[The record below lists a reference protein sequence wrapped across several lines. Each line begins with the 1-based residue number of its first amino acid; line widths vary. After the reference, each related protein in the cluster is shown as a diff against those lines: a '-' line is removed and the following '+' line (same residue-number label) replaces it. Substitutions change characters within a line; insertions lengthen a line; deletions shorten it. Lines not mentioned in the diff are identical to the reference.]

1 MSVFT
6 TQGYKFRLVA
16 GSGSY
21 ADRTQLDL
29 FADEQIK
36 VSNNITDLFDIGAV
50 PGTFTRTITLPGTK
64 TNNAFFEHFYDI
76 SVYEPDVFNT
86 NQKVEAYL
94 DFDGIYLVT
103 GYLQL
108 TKVSVYENKF
118 VDSYEVNIFG
128 IVSNFSTDAQT
139 YFLTDLDNLSIYNH
153 TSSLSNIS
161 ASWQGNLFSGSIRY
175 ALTDSGTGI
184 FYSLEREFLGIDD
197 NEGALSVQ
205 QFKPAI
211 KVKTVWDATF
221 DKLGF
226 TYTSSF
232 FDQPM
237 FDNMYLIL
245 NNNLKY
251 PVYPNIELE
260 NLAVAKS
267 NVITGSF
274 GNISLPSGSRVGFP
288 ANSKTYDYTN
298 VLTIGSPLQITI
310 PKDSKL
316 DARLNLVF
324 TVTNTGGAGSG
335 MPAFYLH
342 YTGSGYS
349 NTQTLANINSYLGT
363 LQASRTTTV
372 TETFQL
378 PLDFRTPMLPA
389 NTPISIFI
397 EQIPQG
403 VNNFSVLLN
412 PITARVG
419 STFEIRSLNQGADG
433 EILNVP
439 FNMPFGTSGIKLIDF
454 IRGIQKKF
462 NLVMYESKSVPNQ
475 FIVETFNTWYK
486 EGQYQDFNK
495 YINLNEKIEFIPASS
510 LAVNKLNFTD
520 TQDTDYV
527 STLWQRTYNR
537 TFGQAILID
546 TGSYFSQGE
555 FAIKSTLAAGP
566 LTSVPGAVFTG
577 SYATGDCTTY
587 QINYG
592 GGGPLGSSVAYYTA
606 CDGTPSTQSMGGGVV
621 NAWICARTETVTL
634 AGSQISW
641 TRQGDCAAAPA
652 TGSDNQ
658 FPMFIPYYISNNVES
673 PAARVMPRIMFYNGL
688 LPATEYWI
696 DNLDAFSATSDFNDD
711 FNNDFGPTVG
721 GSFVESIPYY
731 QYPYFDNYSV
741 VSGSSLPTSGSYSL
755 LYNNETPSLG
765 SIPTA
770 SLIDT
775 YWNTYL
781 NLLYNPRTRLVN
793 AAAVIPLADYFQ
805 MELNDVV
812 QFRSNYYHLRAIND
826 YNLTTGEC
834 SVQLLGPVIQDA
846 VSSVVFGNLGST
858 STPAPTPTPT
868 PTPTVTPTPTPTAI
882 PYNYY
887 TFTGCNGGSTDYRSI
902 LSLALNAVYA
912 FQASPP
918 DRNCYTI
925 TSITAPANVNDLPTL
940 FGPKTGC
947 EDIDC
952 TQL

>member
-64 TNNAFFEHFYDI
+64 TNNAFFQQYYDI
-76 SVYEPDVFNT
+76 SVYEPDLFST

-94 DFDGIYLVT
+94 DFDGIYLAN

-108 TKVSVYENKF
+108 TKVSVLENKF
-118 VDSYEVNIFG
+118 VDSYEVNLFG

-153 TSSLSNIS
+153 TSSLANIS
-161 ASWQGNLFSGSIRY
+161 ASWQGDLFSGSIRY

-184 FYSLEREFLGIDD
+184 YYSLERDFLGIDD

-232 FDQPM
+232 FDQPL
-237 FDNMYLIL
+237 FDDMYMIL

-267 NVITGSF
+267 NVVTGSF

-288 ANSKTYDYTN
+288 ANSKAYDYTN
-298 VLTIGSPLQITI
+298 VLTLGSPLQITI

-316 DARLNLVF
+316 DARINLVF
-324 TVTNTGGAGSG
+324 KVTNTGGAGSG

-349 NTQTLANINSYLGT
+349 NTQTLANINSYLT
-363 LQASRTTTV
+363 ILQESRTTTV
-372 TETFQL
+372 TETFEL
-378 PLDFRTPMLPA
+378 PLDFRMPMLPA
-389 NTPISIFI
+389 NIPISIYI
-397 EQIPQG
+397 EQIPFG
-403 VNNFSVLLN
+403 VNNFSVELN
-412 PITARVG
+412 PTTARVG
-419 STFEIRSLNQGADG
+419 STLEIRSLNQGADG

-462 NLVMYESKSVPNQ
+462 NLVMYEDKSVPNQ
-475 FIVETFNTWYK
+475 FKVETFNTWYK
-486 EGQYQDFNK
+486 QGEYKDFNR
-495 YINLNEKIEFIPASS
+495 YINLDEKIEFIPASS

-566 LTSVPGAVFTG
+566 LGLVPGSVFTG
-577 SYATGDCTTY
+577 SYNSQLPCTSYLLENATLDEQSIVVVY
-587 QINYG
+587 
-592 GGGPLGSSVAYYTA
+592 
-606 CDGTPSTQSMGGGVV
+606 CDGTPDTLYLNSGESYTDCFFLLGTSSLNVV
-621 NAWICARTETVTL
+621 
-634 AGSQISW
+634 S
-641 TRQGDCAAAPA
+641 QGDCTPSTPA
-652 TGSDNQ
+652 ITSGSQ
-658 FPMFIPYYISNNVES
+658 FPVYIPYYVSNDTANPS
-673 PAARVMPRIMFYNGL
+673 ARVMPRLFFYNGQ
-688 LPATEYWI
+688 LPATKYWI
-696 DNLDAFSATSDFNDD
+696 DNLDAFSATSDFNND

-741 VSGSSLPTSGSYSL
+741 VSGSSLPSSGSYSL
-755 LYNNETPSLG
+755 LYNNETPQLG
-765 SIPTA
+765 STPTA

-775 YWNTYL
+775 YWTTYL

-793 AAAVIPLADYFQ
+793 AAAVIPLADYFN
-805 MELNDVV
+805 MELNDLV

-826 YNLTTGEC
+826 YNLTTGQC
-834 SVQLLGPVIQDA
+834 SIQLLGPVIPDA
-846 VSSVVFGNLGST
+846 VSSVVF
-858 STPAPTPTPT
+858 
-868 PTPTVTPTPTPTAI
+868 
-882 PYNYY
+882 
-887 TFTGCNGGSTDYRSI
+887 R
-902 LSLALNAVYA
+902 
-912 FQASPP
+912 
-918 DRNCYTI
+918 TI
-925 TSITAPANVNDLPTL
+925 
-940 FGPKTGC
+940 
-947 EDIDC
+947 
-952 TQL
+952 